1 VNKGRNPLFLI
12 IVLAAVFLFPFSGNM
27 HWTRVLIEIF
37 MWTTVSLGFRLILM
51 AGQINL
57 AQIAFMGLG
66 AYTVAI
72 LTTKLSLNY
81 WLCLP
86 VAVASTAWFAFLIG
100 YISLRTK
107 GIHFALATF
116 AVAEVIRLIWIEWKT
131 LFGGVGGIPNIPPP
145 DSILGLAFTNV
156 AAYYYFA
163 FLMALFTIAVM
174 HRIDRSRF
182 GAALLTFEHTED
194 LAQSVGID
202 CFRYKNIA
210 FVIGS
215 AFAGLAG
222 GFFATFY
229 HYVGSEDFT
238 IHQTFYV
245 MIYVLTGG
253 VQSIF
258 GTILGVASLMIA
270 LKLIH
275 HIPGFNPVWEPLFLG
290 CTLLAVMKFLPGGLI
305 SLRRSASGEQQQW
318 EERPG
323 GEVA

>member
-1 VNKGRNPLFLI
+1 MKSVPWVILLVG
-12 IVLAAVFLFPFSGNM
+12 IVLFPITGDI

-37 MWTTVSLGFRLILM
+37 MWITVSLGFRLILT

-66 AYTVAI
+66 GYAVAI
-72 LTTKLSLNY
+72 LTTKLGLNY
-81 WLCLP
+81 WPSLLL
-86 VAVASTAWFAFLIG
+86 AVGSTAVFALGIG

-107 GIHFALATF
+107 GIYFALATF
-116 AVAEVIRLIWIEWKT
+116 AVAEIVRLIWIEWKS

-145 DSILGLAFTNV
+145 NPVLGIQFGNV
-156 AAYYYFA
+156 ISYYYFA
-163 FLMALFTIAVM
+163 FIMVIFSMAVM
-174 HRIDRSRF
+174 YRIERSRF
-182 GAALLTFEHTED
+182 GMALLIFEHTED

-215 AFAGLAG
+215 SFAGLAG
-222 GFFATFY
+222 GFFAAFF

-245 MIYVLTGG
+245 LIYVLTGG
-253 VQSIF
+253 IQSF
-258 GTILGVASLMIA
+258 YGTLLGVSSLIIC
-270 LKLIH
+270 LKMIH

-305 SLRRSASGEQQQW
+305 SLPGRLSLERFKLDLKRGE
-318 EERPG
+318 RIAG
-323 GEVA
+323 D

>member
-1 VNKGRNPLFLI
+1 
-12 IVLAAVFLFPFSGNM
+12 
-27 HWTRVLIEIF
+27 
-37 MWTTVSLGFRLILM
+37 MWTTVSLGFRLILI

-66 AYTVAI
+66 GYTVAI
-72 LTTKLSLNY
+72 LTTKLSLNF

-86 VAVASTAWFAFLIG
+86 LSAISTAFIAMIIG

-107 GIHFALATF
+107 GIHFALASF
-116 AVAEVIRLIWIEWKT
+116 AVAEIIRLIWIEWKT
-131 LFGGVGGIPNIPPP
+131 LFGGVGGIPNVPSP
-145 DSILGLAFTNV
+145 DPILGITFANV
-156 AAYYYFA
+156 SSYYYFG
-163 FLMALFTIAVM
+163 LVMVLFAIGVM
-174 HRIDRSRF
+174 HRIERSRF
-182 GAALLTFEHTED
+182 GIALLTFEHTED

-210 FVIGS
+210 FIIGS
-215 AFAGLAG
+215 AFSGLAG
-222 GFFATFY
+222 GFFAVFY

-238 IHQTFYV
+238 IQQTFYV

-253 VQSIF
+253 VQSIP
-258 GTILGVASLMIA
+258 GTLIGVTSLMVS

-290 CTLLAVMKFLPGGLI
+290 CTLLTVMKLLPGGLI
-305 SLRRSASGEQQQW
+305 SLRRPVPPEKIRLDD
-318 EERPG
+318 EEAG

>member
-1 VNKGRNPLFLI
+1 MKSVPLI
-12 IVLAAVFLFPFSGNM
+12 ILLVGIVLFPITGNI

-37 MWTTVSLGFRLILM
+37 MWIMVSLGFRLILT

-66 AYTVAI
+66 GYTVAI
-72 LTTKLSLNY
+72 LTTKLGFNY
-81 WLCLP
+81 WPSLL
-86 VAVASTAWFAFLIG
+86 VAVGSTALFAVVIG

-116 AVAEVIRLIWIEWKT
+116 AVAEIVRLIWIEWKS
-131 LFGGVGGIPNIPPP
+131 LFGGVGGIPSIPPP
-145 DSILGLAFTNV
+145 NSLLGIQFGSVLS
-156 AAYYYFA
+156 YYYLA
-163 FLMALFTIAVM
+163 FLMVIFSLAVM
-174 HRIDRSRF
+174 VRIEKSRF
-182 GAALLTFEHTED
+182 GMALLIFEHTED

-215 AFAGLAG
+215 AYAGLAG
-222 GFFATFY
+222 GFFAAFY

-238 IHQTFYV
+238 IQQTFYV
-245 MIYVLTGG
+245 LIYVLTGG
-253 VQSIF
+253 IQSLY
-258 GTILGVASLMIA
+258 GTVLGVSSLMIC
-270 LKLIH
+270 LKMIH

-305 SLRRSASGEQQQW
+305 SLMGRFSAEGVSLDSKQE
-318 EERPG
+318 G
-323 GEVA
+323 GVAGD

>member
-1 VNKGRNPLFLI
+1 MKFLFWIL
-12 IVLAAVFLFPFSGNM
+12 LSAAAVGFPFSGNI

-37 MWTTVSLGFRLILM
+37 MWTTVSLGFRLILT

-66 AYTVAI
+66 GYTVAI
-72 LTTKLSLNY
+72 LTTKLSLNF

-86 VAVASTAWFAFLIG
+86 LAVACTAFFAMIIG

-116 AVAEVIRLIWIEWKT
+116 AVAEIIRLIWIEWKT
-131 LFGGVGGIPNIPPP
+131 LFGGVGGIPNVPPP
-145 DSILGLAFTNV
+145 DPILGIPFTNV
-156 AAYYYFA
+156 SSYYYLGFV
-163 FLMALFTIAVM
+163 MVLFTIAVM
-174 HRIDRSRF
+174 HRIERSRF
-182 GAALLTFEHTED
+182 GIALLTFENTED

-210 FVIGS
+210 FIIGS

-222 GFFATFY
+222 AFFAVFY

-238 IHQTFYV
+238 IQQTFYV

-253 VQSIF
+253 VQSIS
-258 GTILGVASLMIA
+258 GTVIGVTSLMVS

-290 CTLLAVMKFLPGGLI
+290 CTLLAIMKFLPGGLI
-305 SLRRSASGEQQQW
+305 SLRRPVPA
-318 EERPG
+318 ERNRLHEKPG